1 MNQIKRLC
9 SPCGPTECSG
19 TADSWFESYVSV
31 SFHKIVK
38 PYPCWHKVE
47 VLVQIRGRGQGSRV
61 GLYLWGI
68 ILFGNQLLSGT
79 K

>member
-31 SFHKIVK
+31 SFHNIVK

-47 VLVQIRGRGQGSRV
+47 VLVQIRGRGRAQEWDSE
-61 GLYLWGI
+61 WGI
-68 ILFGNQLLSGT
+68 ILFGNELSSGT